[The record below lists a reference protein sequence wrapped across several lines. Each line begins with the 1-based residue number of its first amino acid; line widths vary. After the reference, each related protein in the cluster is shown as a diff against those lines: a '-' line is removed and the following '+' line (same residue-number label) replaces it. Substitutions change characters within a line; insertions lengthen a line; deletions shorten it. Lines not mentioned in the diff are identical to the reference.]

1 MVTEN
6 DSLETIREHF
16 THDRYATR
24 AQCSIIEGRAGY
36 AVCEMP
42 ITPDHLNA
50 NGTVMGGAMFTLAD
64 FAMAVAANLDE
75 KPTVAINCNI
85 RFFSPAKGTKLIA
98 TCKADKA
105 GRRVGF
111 YTVDIKD
118 DLGTYV
124 AQFNATAHRS

>member
-1 MVTEN
+1 M
-6 DSLETIREHF
+6 
-16 THDRYATR
+16 
-24 AQCSIIEGRAGY
+24 Q
-36 AVCEMP
+36 
-42 ITPDHLNA
+42 
-50 NGTVMGGAMFTLAD
+50 MGGAMFTLAD

-98 TCKADKA
+98 TCEADKA
-105 GRRVGF
+105 GRRIGF